1 MVSASLP
8 GQTGAGKSFTMMGSG
23 ASTIAEG
30 LRDQGLTPRLCAG
43 LFARIEQMQRDGA
56 AGEWGGH
63 PCHDQKCAHFMHAVH
78 GVNNSWFTGLVV
90 YADMVGFGVRLGW
103 GDGLG
108 SRCSWLGGK
117 S

>member
-1 MVSASLP
+1 MQAPKHCTPAGQTRHTSPHLRSAAAWLLTWRLGVVSASLP

-56 AGEWGGH
+56 AGKWDGK
-63 PCHDQKCAHFMHAVH
+63 PCHDPEVCP
-78 GVNNSWFTGLVV
+78 L
-90 YADMVGFGVRLGW
+90 
-103 GDGLG
+103 
-108 SRCSWLGGK
+108 
-117 S
+117 